1 MSSASGDT
9 LSLRRQL
16 ILYAALSFLAFW
28 FLVPFAWML
37 ITSVKTPDEVF
48 SRLLP
53 SVLRLANFV
62 EIFNQPTLPFGRY
75 FLNSTIITIFGTGAS
90 LFTSAVVAYAFARL
104 NFFGRDVLF
113 VAVLSTMML
122 PAAVTMIP
130 TFVLFQKLGWVD
142 TFLPFLVP
150 ACTGNAFQTFFLRQ
164 FFKTLPVDLID
175 AARIDGCSNLRIC
188 LSIAMPLA
196 KPTLATLAIL
206 SFLSLWNDFMGPLI
220 YLHSNEKRTLALGLN
235 AFAGMYGT
243 QWHLLMAAS
252 VVATVPILVVFFMG
266 QRYFERGLV
275 MTGMK
280 G

>member
-28 FLVPFAWML
+28 FLVPFAWMI

-75 FLNSTIITIFGTGAS
+75 FLNSTIITVFGTGAS

-142 TFLPFLVP
+142 TFLPLFG
-150 ACTGNAFQTFFLRQ
+150 A
-164 FFKTLPVDLID
+164 
-175 AARIDGCSNLRIC
+175 
-188 LSIAMPLA
+188 
-196 KPTLATLAIL
+196 
-206 SFLSLWNDFMGPLI
+206 
-220 YLHSNEKRTLALGLN
+220 GL
-235 AFAGMYGT
+235 Y
-243 QWHLLMAAS
+243 
-252 VVATVPILVVFFMG
+252 G
-266 QRYFERGLV
+266 QRLPDILFAPV
-275 MTGMK
+275 F
-280 G
+280 

>member
-1 MSSASGDT
+1 MSSTSGDT

-28 FLVPFAWML
+28 FLVPFAWMI

-75 FLNSTIITIFGTGAS
+75 FLNSTIITVFGTGAS

-150 ACTGNAFQTFFLRQ
+150 ACTGNAFQIFFLR
-164 FFKTLPVDLID
+164 PVL
-175 AARIDGCSNLRIC
+175 
-188 LSIAMPLA
+188 
-196 KPTLATLAIL
+196 
-206 SFLSLWNDFMGPLI
+206 
-220 YLHSNEKRTLALGLN
+220 
-235 AFAGMYGT
+235 
-243 QWHLLMAAS
+243 
-252 VVATVPILVVFFMG
+252 
-266 QRYFERGLV
+266 
-275 MTGMK
+275 
-280 G
+280 

>member
-1 MSSASGDT
+1 MSGASGDA

-28 FLVPFAWML
+28 FLVPFVWML

-75 FLNSTIITIFGTGAS
+75 FLNSTIITVFGTGAS
-90 LFTSAVVAYAFARL
+90 LFASSIVAYAFARL

-150 ACTGNAFQTFFLRQ
+150 ACTGNAFQIFF
-164 FFKTLPVDLID
+164 FAPV
-175 AARIDGCSNLRIC
+175 
-188 LSIAMPLA
+188 
-196 KPTLATLAIL
+196 
-206 SFLSLWNDFMGPLI
+206 F
-220 YLHSNEKRTLALGLN
+220 
-235 AFAGMYGT
+235 
-243 QWHLLMAAS
+243 
-252 VVATVPILVVFFMG
+252 
-266 QRYFERGLV
+266 
-275 MTGMK
+275 
-280 G
+280 